1 MPNQEELR
9 CEERFA
15 LVVREWE
22 QIQVHT
28 VTVREFSMVAAMN
41 TATDKMDW
49 HINIF
54 DKDIVND
61 WCEEALAET
70 PLMSGKAWAQ

>member
-15 LVVREWE
+15 HGIREWE
-22 QIQVHT
+22 QIQVPT
-28 VTVREFSMVAAMN
+28 VAVGEFSMVAAMI
-41 TATDKMDW
+41 TAAEKMHW
-49 HINIF
+49 HINVF

-61 WCEEALAET
+61 WREEAFAET
-70 PLMSGKAWAQ
+70 PLISK